1 MASQK
6 IIYSR
11 GFPYGAPLV
20 MLRGG
25 GTRLPGVKE
34 FLREQGFRWEASG
47 RPSHAWETYMNR
59 PELGA
64 LLIELRDRFGCEIQP
79 KEGMDE
85 SYLLDLQHPKFRAPI
100 HQSPNELRMME
111 D

>member
-1 MASQK
+1 MSRR

-25 GTRLPGVKE
+25 GLNISGVKGY
-34 FLREQGFRWEASG
+34 LREQGFRWNS
-47 RPSHAWETYMNR
+47 RSHAWESYMYR
-59 PELGA
+59 PEFET
-64 LLIELRDRFGCEIQP
+64 LLKILRDAYGAEIHA

-85 SYLLDLQHPKFRAPI
+85 SYLIAI
-100 HQSPNELRMME
+100 
-111 D
+111 

>member
-1 MASQK
+1 MSRR

-25 GTRLPGVKE
+25 GLQISGVKGY
-34 FLREQGFRWEASG
+34 LREQGFTWDGAK
-47 RPSHAWETYMNR
+47 HAYTNYMHA
-59 PELGA
+59 PELRT
-64 LLIELRDRFGCEIQP
+64 LLGILDVAYGCEIHA
-79 KEGMDE
+79 KEGMDAN
-85 SYLLDLQHPKFRAPI
+85 YVLHLDDHKG
-100 HQSPNELRMME
+100 